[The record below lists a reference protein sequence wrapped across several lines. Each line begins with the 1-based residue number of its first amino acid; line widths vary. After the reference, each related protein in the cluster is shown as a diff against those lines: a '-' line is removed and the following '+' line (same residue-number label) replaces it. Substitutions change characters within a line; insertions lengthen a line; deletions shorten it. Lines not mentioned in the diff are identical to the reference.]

1 MYIIISGTVQE
12 WIKNH
17 CTDVQLFIPA
27 EIITHFIKLCSLTKQ
42 LNPATRDCTGR
53 GYRATQNPCIL
64 FTVIH
69 LIEEEAVSEEENSG
83 DEEDLVAL
91 HKEADT
97 ENAKAGKRK
106 RKTQKEFTA
115 R

>member
-1 MYIIISGTVQE
+1 M
-12 WIKNH
+12 
-17 CTDVQLFIPA
+17 FIDKVA
-27 EIITHFIKLCSLTKQ
+27 KSSYKRLYWTWLQS
-42 LNPATRDCTGR
+42 
-53 GYRATQNPCIL
+53 NPCIL

-83 DEEDLVAL
+83 DEEDLDAL

>member
-1 MYIIISGTVQE
+1 M
-12 WIKNH
+12 
-17 CTDVQLFIPA
+17 
-27 EIITHFIKLCSLTKQ
+27 
-42 LNPATRDCTGR
+42 
-53 GYRATQNPCIL
+53 
-64 FTVIH
+64 
-69 LIEEEAVSEEENSG
+69 SEEENSG

-106 RKTQKEFTA
+106 RKTQKEITA